1 MQTVRTLP
9 TEVNETSETVLN
21 WVSQKAARFEIPSTT
36 ARLWAN
42 AIRQL
47 TAVLDDQDAKDP
59 KSLLENAEE
68 ITRRYTLKTGANGE
82 TAKTYESRLLSSVG
96 NYLAWKED
104 PTAWRYKEKE
114 KKEKRPAKAASKAAE
129 LPEKAPEPTTKQT
142 KQTEPEA
149 PLPPGAVAQE
159 MRTYPLGDGSVFAFV
174 LPSEG
179 ITVSDAFKI
188 AMHVATF
195 ARDYDPGS
203 RVHEALRAMVVG
215 SPSS

>member
-9 TEVNETSETVLN
+9 GEVNETPETVLN
-21 WVSQKAARFEIPSTT
+21 WVSQKAGRFEVPATT

-59 KSLLENAEE
+59 KSLLDNATE
-68 ITRRYTLKTGANGE
+68 IARRYSLKTQANGE
-82 TAKTYESRLLSSVG
+82 TAKTYESRLRSSVG
-96 NYLAWKED
+96 NYLSWKED
-104 PTAWRYKEKE
+104 PTGWRYKEKE
-114 KKEKRPAKAASKAAE
+114 KKERKPKAEVAKPK
-129 LPEKAPEPTTKQT
+129 PPEPP
-142 KQTEPEA
+142 EPQRTVA
-149 PLPPGAVAQE
+149 QDAATPLPQGAIGQE

-174 LPSEG
+174 LPADGLS
-179 ITVSDAFKI
+179 VSDAFKI

-195 ARDYDPGS
+195 ARDYDPGG

-215 SPSS
+215 SS

>member
-9 TEVNETSETVLN
+9 GEVNETQETVLN
-21 WVSQKAARFEIPSTT
+21 WVSQKAARFEIPATT

-47 TAVLDDQDAKDP
+47 TAVLDDQDSRDP
-59 KSLLENAEE
+59 KSLVENAAE
-68 ITRRYTLKTGANGE
+68 ITRRYVLKTQASGE
-82 TAKTYESRLLSSVG
+82 TAKTYESRLRSSVG
-96 NYLAWKED
+96 NYLSWKED
-104 PTAWRYKEKE
+104 PTGWRYKEKE
-114 KKEKRPAKAASKAAE
+114 KKEKKPKAEAAKPKT
-129 LPEKAPEPTTKQT
+129 PEPKTAS
-142 KQTEPEA
+142 EPTVANQAAA
-149 PLPPGAVAQE
+149 PLPQGAVGEE
-159 MRTYPLGDGSVFAFV
+159 MRTYPLGNGSVFAFV
-174 LPSEG
+174 LPADG

-215 SPSS
+215 SS